1 MIPTGAGGC
10 VGGTSTVSSNVAVT
24 RTTASIGGG
33 MIGGGS
39 GMGVKALMWLFWT
52 AVVVTLAIAFLLVV
66 MH

>member
-1 MIPTGAGGC
+1 
-10 VGGTSTVSSNVAVT
+10 
-24 RTTASIGGG
+24 